1 MVGLICQFP
10 IFERVLMLAIAY
22 IFSNVV
28 LKKLTTS
35 LLNPVK
41 YLKYI
46 NISVYKVSNVQTVQV
61 KVVSFT
67 DE

>member
-1 MVGLICQFP
+1 MH
-10 IFERVLMLAIAY
+10 AIAY
-22 IFSNVV
+22 ICSNVV

-41 YLKYI
+41 YI
-46 NISVYKVSNVQTVQV
+46 SVSVYKVSNVQTVQV
-61 KVVSFT
+61 KVVSFA